1 MRITKNGQL
10 IQSVEDWF
18 RCAPPKGGADQWR
31 DGRSAKEFARA
42 WVESGSVSVP
52 DELVALLSSHP
63 DAQSAVLE
71 NGEPEARLAF
81 DKRVGEVRNA
91 DLAVR
96 AVSGSAPLALTIE
109 AKADEPF
116 DQLVPDTLADALDR
130 ILERG
135 RGGGIDRVRDLATS
149 LLPPPRRGLPPLR
162 LLRYQLLTAVA
173 GSLAWARQ
181 LEAPRAV
188 LVIHEFHTSQTSA
201 RKLQGNALDLDLFV
215 TRLTA
220 GALRGLAVGSLVG
233 PIRVPGDPLFDKPA
247 DLYLGKIVRRVSPPG
262 P

>member
-10 IQSVEDWF
+10 IQSVEDWL
-18 RCAPPKGGADQWR
+18 RYAPPKGGAEQWR

-63 DAQSAVLE
+63 DTQSAVLE

-81 DKRVGEVRNA
+81 DRRVGEVRNA

-116 DQLVPDTLADALDR
+116 DQLVPNTLADALDR

-149 LLPPPRRGLPPLR
+149 LLHPPARGLPPLR

-188 LVIHEFHTSQTSA
+188 LVIHEFQTSQTST
-201 RKLQGNALDLDLFV
+201 RELQRNAQDLDLFV
-215 TRLTA
+215 ARLTA

>member
-18 RCAPPKGGADQWR
+18 RYAPPKGGADQWR

-63 DAQSAVLE
+63 DTQSAVLE

-81 DKRVGEVRNA
+81 DRRVGEVRNA

-96 AVSGSAPLALTIE
+96 AVAGSAPLALTIE

-116 DQLVPDTLADALDR
+116 DQLVADTLADALDR

-135 RGGGIDRVRDLATS
+135 RGGGVDRVRDLATS
-149 LLPPPRRGLPPLR
+149 LLNPPARGLPPLR

-188 LVIHEFHTSQTSA
+188 LVIHEFQTSQTST
-201 RKLQGNALDLDLFV
+201 RELQRNAQDLDLFV

-220 GALRGLAVGSLVG
+220 GTLRGLAVGSLVG

>member
-18 RCAPPKGGADQWR
+18 RYAPPKGGADQWR

-63 DAQSAVLE
+63 DTQSAVLE

-96 AVSGSAPLALTIE
+96 AVAGSAPLALTIE

-135 RGGGIDRVRDLATS
+135 RGGGVDRVRDLATS
-149 LLPPPRRGLPPLR
+149 LLNPPARGLPPLR

-188 LVIHEFHTSQTSA
+188 LVIHEFQTSQTSTGE
-201 RKLQGNALDLDLFV
+201 LQRNAQDLDLFV

-220 GALRGLAVGSLVG
+220 GTLRGLAVGSLVG

>member
-18 RCAPPKGGADQWR
+18 RYAPPKGGADQWR

-63 DAQSAVLE
+63 DTQSAVLE

-135 RGGGIDRVRDLATS
+135 RGGGVDRVRDLATS
-149 LLPPPRRGLPPLR
+149 LLNPPARGLPPLR

-188 LVIHEFHTSQTSA
+188 LVIHEFQTSQTSTGE
-201 RKLQGNALDLDLFV
+201 LQRNAQDLDLFV

-220 GALRGLAVGSLVG
+220 GTLRGLAVGSLVG

>member
-1 MRITKNGQL
+1 MRISKNGQL
-10 IQSVEDWF
+10 IQSVDDWF
-18 RCAPPKGGADQWR
+18 RYAPPKGGIGQWC

-63 DAQSAVLE
+63 DTQSAVLE

-96 AVSGSAPLALTIE
+96 AISGSAALALTIE

-116 DQLVPDTLADALDR
+116 DHLVPDTLADALDR

-135 RGGGIDRVRDLATS
+135 HGGGIDRVRDLATS
-149 LLPPPRRGLPPLR
+149 LLPPPARGLPPLR

-181 LEAPRAV
+181 LQASRAV
-188 LVIHEFHTSQTSA
+188 LVIHEFHTSQTST
-201 RKLQGNALDLDLFV
+201 RNLQRNAQDLDFFV

-220 GALRGLAVGSLVG
+220 GALRSVASGSLIG

-247 DLYLGKIVRRVSPPG
+247 DLYLGKIIRHLSPPS

>member
-18 RCAPPKGGADQWR
+18 RYAPPKGGADQWR

-63 DAQSAVLE
+63 DTQSAVLE

-135 RGGGIDRVRDLATS
+135 RGGGIDRGGDLATS
-149 LLPPPRRGLPPLR
+149 LLNPPAQVLTPLR
-162 LLRYQLLTAVA
+162 FLRSQLLTAVA

-188 LVIHEFHTSQTSA
+188 LVIHEFQTSQTST
-201 RKLQGNALDLDLFV
+201 RELQRNAQDLDIFV

-220 GALRGLAVGSLVG
+220 GALRRLAVGSLVG

-247 DLYLGKIVRRVSPPG
+247 DLYLGKIVRRVSPPV

>member
-1 MRITKNGQL
+1 VRISKNGQL

-18 RCAPPKGGADQWR
+18 RYAPPKGGADQWR

-63 DAQSAVLE
+63 DTQSAVLE

-130 ILERG
+130 ILERR

-149 LLPPPRRGLPPLR
+149 LLPPPARGLPPLR
-162 LLRYQLLTAVA
+162 LMRYQLLTAVA

-181 LEAPRAV
+181 LESPRAV
-188 LVIHEFHTSQTSA
+188 LVIHEFQTNETSA
-201 RKLQGNALDLDLFV
+201 RNLQRNAQDLDVFV

-220 GALRGLAVGSLVG
+220 GAARSVAVGALVG